1 MKIRLPRPE
10 DNEEL
15 IRLDRISPEEGLISY
30 YVDRRPTYIRHPDS
44 RSFHPF
50 VAESDGRIVG
60 VIFSALADL
69 YVNGSLHK
77 CDYISSLRVHPEYRM
92 KGIGSALITRAMDKG
107 KEEGSDIFWAVV
119 IGKNLASFRAFQ
131 KCGFSRVGGLG
142 FKVMTMGKRKS
153 SSGALLREAKKGDL
167 DEMTE
172 ITSSFYEGHN
182 FRPELHRDWL
192 ANRQRIG
199 DKSLG
204 SSFVAVRN
212 GRIVATLRAVR
223 RWLTTK
229 MIITKL
235 SWKMKMAS
243 LLLRL
248 GVKEKSLLKMLDLTD
263 LSYVPGE
270 EAAAHDLMSFVKR
283 RFREECKIAYLQY
296 ALGGEEE
303 KFVTQTKGIL
313 GHTDI
318 MALSPELAL
327 GELDPIFPSR

>member
-1 MKIRLPRPE
+1 VKIRSPRPE

-15 IRLDRISPEEGLISY
+15 IRLDRISPEEGMISY
-30 YVDRRPTYIRHPDS
+30 YVDRRPTYIPHPDS

-50 VAESDGRIVG
+50 VAEKDGRIAG

-77 CDYISSLRVHPEYRM
+77 CDYISSLRVHPKYRM
-92 KGIGSALITRAMDKG
+92 KGIGSALITHAMDMG
-107 KEEGSDIFWAVV
+107 KEEGTEIFWAVV
-119 IGKNLASFRAFQ
+119 IGKNLASFRTFQ

-142 FKVMTMGKRKS
+142 FKVMTMGKHKS
-153 SSGALLREAKKGDL
+153 SSGALLREAKKSDL
-167 DEMTE
+167 EEMTE
-172 ITSSFYEGHN
+172 IMSSYYEGHN
-182 FRPELHRDWL
+182 FRPELSRHWL
-192 ANRQRIG
+192 ANRQRISEKTL
-199 DKSLG
+199 DN
-204 SSFVAVRN
+204 SFVAVRN

-223 RWLTTK
+223 RWHTTR

-248 GVKEKSLLKMLDLTD
+248 GVRERSLLKMLDLTD

-283 RFREECKIAYLQY
+283 KFREECRIAYLQF

-303 KFVTQTKGIL
+303 EFVRKTKGVL

-318 MALSPELAL
+318 LAMSPELAL